1 MNATSAASVT
11 LVRAAETLAAHVAD
25 YQLPEMALLGVLT
38 EGGRW
43 EVRAQVQPHTLGGIA
58 AELVIWAQTLST
70 LAIQVWRVPD
80 GHRVQ
85 LSIAS
90 SLTGPAGEVRLTV
103 YGGCPHDPALV
114 VDLAPGGKRTATLQQ
129 LRVWAVV
136 GGGVA

>member
-1 MNATSAASVT
+1 MNATSATSVT
-11 LVRAAETLAAHVAD
+11 FVQAAETLAVHLAD

-38 EGGRW
+38 EGGRS

-58 AELVIWAQTLST
+58 AELMIWAQTLST

-80 GHRVQ
+80 GDRVQ
-85 LSIAS
+85 LAITSTLS
-90 SLTGPAGEVRLTV
+90 GPAGEVGLTV

-114 VDLAPGGKRTATLQQ
+114 IDLAPGDKRTTTLQQ
-129 LRVWAVV
+129 LRVWAFV